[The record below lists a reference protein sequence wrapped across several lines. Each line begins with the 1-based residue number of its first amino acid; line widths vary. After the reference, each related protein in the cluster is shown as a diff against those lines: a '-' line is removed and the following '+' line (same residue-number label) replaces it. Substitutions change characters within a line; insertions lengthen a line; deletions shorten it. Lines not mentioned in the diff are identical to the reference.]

1 MATASGF
8 QRNGMGEGEFTR
20 MQMRDVKVCLLG
32 DSGVGK
38 SSIVM
43 RFVTGTYRPALEST
57 IGASFMSKSLVV
69 DGTGYRF
76 QIWDTAGQEKF
87 RSLAPMYYRGA
98 AAAVIVYDVT
108 RPTTFKAVKAWIQ
121 ELRSFGPRDIVIAI
135 AGNKC
140 DLEELR
146 EVTEKDAQEY
156 ASSINAIFGETSAMT
171 AVNVEEMFTAL
182 ARQLPPEEELPSAG
196 SVVNLRN
203 QSGGSRQEAGKRRS
217 CCGGGAT
224 GSGPGGS
231 SGAGRASLQA
241 EPSRQQNY
249 RFS

>member
-1 MATASGF
+1 
-8 QRNGMGEGEFTR
+8 

-57 IGASFMSKSLVV
+57 IGASFMSKSLIV

-108 RPTTFKAVKAWIQ
+108 RPHTYKSVKGWIQ
-121 ELRSFGPRDIVIAI
+121 ELRSFGPQDIVIAI

-140 DLEELR
+140 DLEDLR
-146 EVTEKDAQEY
+146 EVTEKEAQEY
-156 ASSINAIFGETSAMT
+156 ASSIGAIFGETSAMT

-182 ARQLPPEEELPSAG
+182 ARQLPPEEVTSHTG
-196 SVVNLRN
+196 STINLR
-203 QSGGSRQEAGKRRS
+203 RQASKQDPKKKRS
-217 CCGGGAT
+217 CCGGG
-224 GSGPGGS
+224 GGGS
-231 SGAGRASLQA
+231 PSGQGSLSHGA
-241 EPSRQQNY
+241 EPSRRQGN
-249 RFS
+249 RLA

>member
-1 MATASGF
+1 
-8 QRNGMGEGEFTR
+8 MGEWQGMR

-38 SSIVM
+38 SSIVL

-98 AAAVIVYDVT
+98 AAAIIVYDVT
-108 RPTTFKAVKAWIQ
+108 RPKTFKSVKAWIQ

-156 ASSINAIFGETSAMT
+156 ASSIEAIFGETSAMT

-182 ARQLPPEEELPSAG
+182 ARQLPPEEEMPNTG
-196 SVVNLRN
+196 SVVNLRT
-203 QSGGSRQEAGKRRS
+203 QTSKQEPGRRRS
-217 CCGGGAT
+217 CCIGGGGNAT
-224 GSGPGGS
+224 S
-231 SGAGRASLQA
+231 SGVSGLGRASLHA
-241 EPSRQQNY
+241 EPQRRQRQQL
-249 RFS
+249 S